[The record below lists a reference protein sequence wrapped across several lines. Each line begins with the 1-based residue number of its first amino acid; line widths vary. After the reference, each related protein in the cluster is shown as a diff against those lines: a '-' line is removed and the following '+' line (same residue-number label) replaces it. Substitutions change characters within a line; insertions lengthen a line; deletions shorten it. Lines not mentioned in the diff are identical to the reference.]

1 MRGDR
6 VRYRHAPQAGLLGRC
21 DSIRRVLDRKGL
33 PGPDSKALEHG
44 EVKVGSG
51 LDLGDIVAT
60 PKAVESVEDA
70 EPRQVAPY
78 PLGGRARRGAK
89 RQRKH
94 TRLLGELKQAR

>member
-21 DSIRRVLDRKGL
+21 DSMRRVLDRKGL
-33 PGPDSKALEHG
+33 PGPDSKALEHR

-51 LDLGDIVAT
+51 LDLGEIVAT

-70 EPRQVAPY
+70 EPGQVARD
-78 PLGGRARRGAK
+78 PLGGRARRDAK
-89 RQRKH
+89 LQPKD
-94 TRLLGELKQAR
+94 TRLLDVLKHAR